1 MFLRLCTVCVA
12 ASLIGGCKKSNS
24 SGSSPSGKPIIAV
37 VPKGQLALFWQSVHA
52 GAVRGAKESGVEVS
66 WNGPQA
72 ETDMD
77 AQIRIIDDML
87 AKGVKA
93 FVLAPQDRDQLNN
106 KIEAIHKRMP
116 IVIMDSG
123 CSTKDYTSF
132 VATNNRRGGEMA
144 GEEMLRLIGNGS
156 GEVAMIRNV
165 PGAASTTEREDGFK
179 AAIAKNA
186 NVKLVDEPFCN
197 GDAGVAA
204 EKAGALMVAH
214 PNLAGFFGSAEP
226 AAVGIQNALV
236 SNNKAGKLKFVGFD
250 AGKDLKDGLDAGR
263 IDALV
268 VQDPVEMGRLAVVTA
283 AKALKG
289 EEVPREQPMEPTLVT
304 QQNKSDPKIKLLLTP
319 DISTELQQ

>member
-1 MFLRLCTVCVA
+1 MLLPRLCAACLAAGLLVGCRKSDTTASASAEPTV
-12 ASLIGGCKKSNS
+12 
-24 SGSSPSGKPIIAV
+24 AV

-52 GAVRGAKESGVEVS
+52 GALRGARQSGVKVS
-66 WNGPQA
+66 WDGPQA
-72 ETDMD
+72 ETDLD

-106 KIEAIHKRMP
+106 TIASIHRRMP

-144 GEEMLRLIGNGS
+144 GEEMLRLLGDGG

-179 AAIAKNA
+179 SAIGKNPK
-186 NVKLVDEPFCN
+186 VKLLDEPFCN

-236 SNNKAGKLKFVGFD
+236 SGNKAGKLKFVGFD

-268 VQDPVEMGRLAVVTA
+268 VQDPVEMGRRAVLTA

-289 EEVPREQPMEPTLVT
+289 EPVPKEQPMEPTLVT
-304 QQNKSDPKIKLLLTP
+304 QKNKNDPAIKQLLTP
-319 DISTELQQ
+319 DIATDLR